1 MQPNLVK
8 CIWNLARTCPITPG
22 KAVVVLTLAKLALSM
37 IRVLIKGYILQTVN
51 PVDLRSSALGNA
63 FLGAGF
69 VAYNTRIE
77 VIEIT
82 NKTIDQKLCLL
93 RAPDITL
100 FQLGDTLLAV
110 SVFSLAVERCIAVS
124 TITLDQMFIKKTEYF
139 LIRFTILATLLDCA
153 IFWILVLSTS
163 RPKVHYCVHMEIAS
177 ETLFVMHFI
186 FISVLGYS
194 SLILCII
201 TALLIKKHRSI
212 CCNVRQM
219 QLRREMRVMKRII
232 VALAFTFCFQNV
244 PATLHL
250 IVVYNPDL
258 EFLNSQYLWIAQNIS
273 ASVHAAMHILL
284 TVSIRNIFSRML
296 FHFNICSPFKFNSVH
311 AADNKIIIVHSTCG
325 KSEKTICELEK
336 SKHKS
341 EKANCLNDIKL
352 TGLLYLRK
360 RLFIAPRPNMSNK
373 SIIYFSMN
381 AKASAFCISQIVFG
395 FLCIASNLLLFFII
409 LSEKKL
415 RQSQRFIAGSALG
428 SAFLGAGFISF
439 YLRIVLITDLKA
451 TLEPKQCLTQS
462 PHITFYVLG
471 DTILAISVF
480 SSSVERLIAVSKTRV
495 CNKLRSKAVSVLQV
509 MIAILSLIDLIL
521 CWYCTFYKQQ
531 IHVSVICIEREVF
544 PKELYTMHFFCV
556 SLLGFVTVILFL
568 LAAIFLKRNRSTCR
582 GIRQLQL
589 KRETIIMKRILV
601 AVVLTLFFQNIPAM
615 LNLKT
620 VLLNP
625 NVLSLMPDYFWLMQN
640 ISCTIY
646 AAVCI
651 VMNNSV
657 KRHLKSICLFSNFS
671 AIMPT
676 QMCTYR

>member
-1 MQPNLVK
+1 MNKETTTVQVIQIVFGFSSLVTN
-8 CIWNLARTCPITPG
+8 ILLAAIIFSEKSLKKSQRFIAC
-22 KAVVVLTLAKLALSM
+22 
-37 IRVLIKGYILQTVN
+37 
-51 PVDLRSSALGNA
+51 SALGNA

-69 VAYNTRIE
+69 VIE
-77 VIEIT
+77 LT
-82 NKTIDQKLCLL
+82 NKTFDQKLCLL

-110 SVFSLAVERCIAVS
+110 SVFSLAIERCIAVS
-124 TITLDQMFIKKTEYF
+124 TITLDQLFKKKTSYF

-201 TALLIKKHRSI
+201 SALLLKKKRSI

-219 QLRREMRVMKRII
+219 QLRREMRVMKRIV

-244 PATLHL
+244 PAMLHL
-250 IVVYNPDL
+250 IVVYNPNL

-273 ASVHAAMHILL
+273 ASAHAAMHILM
-284 TVSIRNIFSRML
+284 TISIRNIFSRIF
-296 FHFNICSPFKFNSVH
+296 FHFNICSSFKFNSVH
-311 AADNKIIIVHSTCG
+311 AANNKIIIVHSTCG
-325 KSEKTICELEK
+325 KSEKTFCEQEK
-336 SKHKS
+336 SKQKIGKS
-341 EKANCLNDIKL
+341 KNTI
-352 TGLLYLRK
+352 YVS
-360 RLFIAPRPNMSNK
+360 MS
-373 SIIYFSMN
+373 
-381 AKASAFCISQIVFG
+381 AKTSAFCISQIVFG
-395 FLCIASNLLLFFII
+395 FLCIASNLLLFFVI

-439 YLRIVLITDLKA
+439 YMRIMLITDLTE
-451 TLEPKQCLTQS
+451 TLEPKQCFIQS
-462 PHITFYVLG
+462 PQITFYVLG

-480 SSSVERLIAVSKTRV
+480 SSSVERLIAVLETSVNHKF
-495 CNKLRSKAVSVLQV
+495 RSKIVLMLQLITA
-509 MIAILSLIDLIL
+509 MLSLTDLIL
-521 CWYCTFYKQQ
+521 CWYCTFHKQQ
-531 IHVSVICIEREVF
+531 IHVSITCIEREVL
-544 PKELYTMHFFCV
+544 PKELYTMHFLCI

-568 LAAIFLKRNRSTCR
+568 LTAIFLKKNRSTCR

-615 LNLKT
+615 LNLKM
-620 VLLNP
+620 VLLTP
-625 NVLSLMPDYFWLMQN
+625 DLLSFMPDYFWLMQN

-646 AAVCI
+646 AAACI

-657 KRHLKSICLFSNFS
+657 KRHLKSICLLSKFST
-671 AIMPT
+671 IMPT
-676 QMCTYR
+676 QIYR

>member
-1 MQPNLVK
+1 MHDICSSFFKFCTTCAPNLVK

-22 KAVVVLTLAKLALSM
+22 KAVVVLTLAKLALSV

-51 PVDLRSSALGNA
+51 PVDLRNKCRFCYLGSALGNA

-325 KSEKTICELEK
+325 KSEKTNCELEK

-360 RLFIAPRPNMSNK
+360 RLFIAPRP
-373 SIIYFSMN
+373 
-381 AKASAFCISQIVFG
+381 
-395 FLCIASNLLLFFII
+395 
-409 LSEKKL
+409 KKL

-544 PKELYTMHFFCV
+544 PKELYTMHFFCI

>member
-1 MQPNLVK
+1 MHDITIAKKFVLYSIFHFPNLVK

-22 KAVVVLTLAKLALSM
+22 KAVVVLTLAKLALSV

-311 AADNKIIIVHSTCG
+311 AANNKIIIVHSTCG

-360 RLFIAPRPNMSNK
+360 RLFIAPRP
-373 SIIYFSMN
+373 
-381 AKASAFCISQIVFG
+381 
-395 FLCIASNLLLFFII
+395 
-409 LSEKKL
+409 KKL

-544 PKELYTMHFFCV
+544 PKELYTVHFFCI

-568 LAAIFLKRNRSTCR
+568 LAAILLKRNRSTCR

-620 VLLNP
+620 VLLTP

-651 VMNNSV
+651 VMNSSV

>member
-1 MQPNLVK
+1 MYYLIMLDLWLDQISHVISNSVKYKHVNFSILV
-8 CIWNLARTCPITPG
+8 I
-22 KAVVVLTLAKLALSM
+22 V
-37 IRVLIKGYILQTVN
+37 
-51 PVDLRSSALGNA
+51 SSALGNA

-110 SVFSLAVERCIAVS
+110 SIFSLAVERCIAVS

-153 IFWILVLSTS
+153 ILWILVLSTS

-201 TALLIKKHRSI
+201 TALFIKKHRSI

-296 FHFNICSPFKFNSVH
+296 FHFSICSPFKFNSVH
-311 AADNKIIIVHSTCG
+311 AANNKIIIVHSTCG

-341 EKANCLNDIKL
+341 E
-352 TGLLYLRK
+352 
-360 RLFIAPRPNMSNK
+360 LFEWHKIDRIIVFAQK
-373 SIIYFSMN
+373 IIYCSW
-381 AKASAFCISQIVFG
+381 
-395 FLCIASNLLLFFII
+395 
-409 LSEKKL
+409 
-415 RQSQRFIAGSALG
+415 AGSALG
-428 SAFLGAGFISF
+428 SVFLGAGFISF

-462 PHITFYVLG
+462 PHIT
-471 DTILAISVF
+471 
-480 SSSVERLIAVSKTRV
+480 
-495 CNKLRSKAVSVLQV
+495 
-509 MIAILSLIDLIL
+509 
-521 CWYCTFYKQQ
+521 
-531 IHVSVICIEREVF
+531 
-544 PKELYTMHFFCV
+544 
-556 SLLGFVTVILFL
+556 LLGSVTVILFL
-568 LAAIFLKRNRSTCR
+568 LAAILLKRNRSTCR
-582 GIRQLQL
+582 DIRQLQL

-601 AVVLTLFFQNIPAM
+601 AVVFTLLFQNIPAM

-620 VLLNP
+620 VLLTP

-651 VMNNSV
+651 LLNNSV

>member
-1 MQPNLVK
+1 MHTPMTAFLISVADNEFGTNLSKLCTYPKLGIMQ
-8 CIWNLARTCPITPG
+8 ITPG
-22 KAVVVLTLAKLALSM
+22 KAVVVLTLAKFSLSV
-37 IRVLIKGYILQTVN
+37 IGVLIKDYILQTVN

-82 NKTIDQKLCLL
+82 NKTIDHKLCLL

-110 SVFSLAVERCIAVS
+110 SIFSLAVERCIAVS

-153 IFWILVLSTS
+153 ILWILVLSTS

-296 FHFNICSPFKFNSVH
+296 FHFSICSPFKFNSVH
-311 AADNKIIIVHSTCG
+311 AANNKIIIVHSTCG

-336 SKHKS
+336 SKHKN
-341 EKANCLNDIKL
+341 EKANYLNDIKL
-352 TGLLYLRK
+352 TGLLYLRQ
-360 RLFIAPRPNMSNK
+360 S
-373 SIIYFSMN
+373 

-395 FLCIASNLLLFFII
+395 FLCIASNLLLFFVI

-439 YLRIVLITDLKA
+439 YLRIVLITDLKE
-451 TLEPKQCLTQS
+451 TLEPKQCLIQS

-480 SSSVERLIAVSKTRV
+480 SSSVERLIAVSKTTV
-495 CNKLRSKAVSVLQV
+495 CDKLRSKVVSMLQV
-509 MIAILSLIDLIL
+509 MIAILSLTDLIL

-531 IHVSVICIEREVF
+531 IHVSVICTEREVL
-544 PKELYTMHFFCV
+544 PKELYTMHFFCI
-556 SLLGFVTVILFL
+556 SLLGFVTVILFF
-568 LAAIFLKRNRSTCR
+568 LAAILLKKNRSTCR

-620 VLLNP
+620 VLLTP

-657 KRHLKSICLFSNFS
+657 KRHLKSICLLSNFS